1 MGGRGTDVAR
11 EAASLILLDDDFTS
25 IVTTVRLGPPGLRTA
40 AQSRQ
45 SSAAG
50 RLARSNDSAY
60 RASMEHDPPALNS
73 ANSAIGQ
80 AGKSATSQPWRER
93 ARTSYRTGGRS
104 SCLDLAGIGTRVD
117 ECSENDCLRS
127 SPSS

>member
-50 RLARSNDSAY
+50 SNDSAY
-60 RASMEHDPPALNS
+60 RASMEHDPPTLNS

-104 SCLDLAGIGTRVD
+104 SCLRLSGNRHW
-117 ECSENDCLRS
+117 S
-127 SPSS
+127 